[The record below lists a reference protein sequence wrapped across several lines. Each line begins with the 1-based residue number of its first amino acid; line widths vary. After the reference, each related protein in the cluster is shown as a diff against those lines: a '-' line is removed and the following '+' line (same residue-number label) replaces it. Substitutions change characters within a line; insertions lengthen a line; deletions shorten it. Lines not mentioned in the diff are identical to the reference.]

1 VQSNFD
7 VLAGDDA
14 LRFERDGY
22 LVLTPSTTVQTAVA
36 AVFAEGLRFFRQ
48 SEETKLLHGHA
59 APYEGYK
66 DIGYSYSTDPQ
77 RPDLAQSY
85 CVKPTDSSGVRAA
98 KHADDGLRECMLGC
112 ASLFDDIATSLAC
125 SLARYFDKE
134 QTNGMIPFRCRRG
147 SHLQL
152 NFYSPHTSTRELLQ
166 DAHEDGTFVTLTTAT
181 ASGLEIQTKD
191 GTFVAADI
199 APGEVLC
206 MPGEI
211 MSLMTG
217 GRICPLYHRVRRLGT
232 PVERLSL
239 MYFASP
245 DPNPGCVMEPWVR
258 NTTNATVD
266 IMARVVSNP
275 TRYGL
280 APLP

>member
-1 VQSNFD
+1 M
-7 VLAGDDA
+7 VLRAGSDA

-22 LVLTPSTTVQTAVA
+22 LVLTPSTKMQTAVA
-36 AVFAEGLRFFRQ
+36 LVFTEGLRFFRQ
-48 SEETKLLHGHA
+48 PLETKLLCVDA

-85 CVKPTDSSGVRAA
+85 CVKPTTAASRVRTAN
-98 KHADDGLRECMLGC
+98 HPHDGLRECLLGC
-112 ASLFDDIATSLAC
+112 ASLFDDITATLAS
-125 SLARYFDKE
+125 SLARYFGRNR
-134 QTNGMIPFRCRRG
+134 TNGIPFRCRRG

-152 NFYSPHTSTRELLQ
+152 NFYSPHTSTREHLQ
-166 DAHEDGTFVTLTTAT
+166 DTHEDGTFVTLTTAT
-181 ASGLEIQTKD
+181 APGLEIQTKD
-191 GTFVAADI
+191 GTFVAPDI
-199 APGEVLC
+199 APGELLC
-206 MPGEI
+206 MPGDI
-211 MSLMTG
+211 MRLVTG
-217 GRICPLYHRVRRLGT
+217 GRIPPLFHRVRRSGT

-245 DPNPGCVMEPWVR
+245 DPEPGYVIEPWVR
-258 NTTNATVD
+258 NATNATVD

-280 APLP
+280 APLA